1 MTTVPATTLGRV
13 GQAGRDLL
21 DLVLPLTCA
30 GCGLPCH
37 RLCPACAAH
46 WWPVPRRCEHGAG
59 RLDLMDGAGPL
70 PVWALAENVG
80 TMRATVVAWKDR
92 GRAELTGWLTGA
104 VRRAAPALLTV
115 PGPLSGPEGVVPD
128 APTTDGLLVVPAPSS
143 PAGARRRGEDLV
155 AHLARA
161 VAQGLSDGGAPARS
175 HRCLRLVGHGRDQVG
190 LGLRGRAANLSGRTR
205 LRPGA
210 VKHLPG
216 TRVLLVDD
224 VLTTGATLAACRR
237 VLTAAGARVLGAVVL
252 AVTPPPG
259 AGASWLEPDLRQRY
273 G

>member
-1 MTTVPATTLGRV
+1 MTTVPVTARSRV

-30 GCGLPCH
+30 GCGLPGH
-37 RLCPACAAH
+37 RLCPACAAR

-59 RLDLMDGAGPL
+59 RLDLMDGTGPL

-80 TMRATVVAWKDR
+80 TVRATVVAWKDR
-92 GRAELTGWLTGA
+92 GRAELTGWLTGT
-104 VRRAAPALLTV
+104 VRRVAPALLTV
-115 PGPLSGPEGVVPD
+115 PGPLSGPAEPPGGPTVRGV
-128 APTTDGLLVVPAPSS
+128 LVVPAPSS

-161 VAQGLSDGGAPARS
+161 VAQGMSDGGAPARDR
-175 HRCLRLVGHGRDQVG
+175 RCLRLAGHGRDQVG

-205 LRPGA
+205 LRPGVA
-210 VKHLPG
+210 DHLPG
-216 TRVLLVDD
+216 TPVLLVDD

-237 VLTAAGARVLGAVVL
+237 VLTTAGARVLGAVVL

-259 AGASWLEPDLRQRY
+259 AGASWLEPDLQQRY